1 MLAQQGGSMLS
12 QIGKGGIRSI
22 VSKSSQSGGVLCPH
36 SVGKQKFGY
45 IQVNKRN
52 KYFYAVIEADID
64 PLTAPTFLY
73 LAGGPGESSLIATMG
88 FAGPCNLDSAS
99 DRPVLNEFS
108 WTKRANSVWVD
119 APAPTGFSTG
129 PVERTLN
136 AAVANLIQFADEF
149 FKKNEKLNK
158 NVHLVGSSSSA
169 SVLAMLGARILKVS
183 ERKIDLKGLMMIS
196 GVVGPSAL
204 YRGCLEIAKERALL
218 SKKNLDKMEANL
230 EKCLKG
236 ISDCNELGP
245 GRPPLGYHCWKAT
258 VTCESLLVDPIR
270 KTGTSVYD
278 LRVDDGSEE
287 DLYAFELGDF
297 EDFLNLESVQEHLD
311 VSKWWYV
318 ENEEVFEVFGQ
329 YTTYDTTHFVTELLN
344 KGMKVLVFNGD
355 QDYVTNTL
363 GTLKWLSSLEGTEK
377 YGEKL
382 QRVPIKN
389 LEYGEGQLMGRLWAS
404 KYANGAELAFI
415 EAMSTNGFSSRLR
428 SPRQATALH

>member
-1 MLAQQGGSMLS
+1 MNAVPLMILAQLGASMLS
-12 QIGKGGIRSI
+12 QVGERGTRSGL
-22 VSKSSQSGGVLCPH
+22 SKRPQSGESCARTV
-36 SVGKQKFGY
+36 
-45 IQVNKRN
+45 
-52 KYFYAVIEADID
+52 YFYAVIEADID

-73 LAGGPGESSLIATMG
+73 LGGGPGESSPIAPMG

-136 AAVANLIQFADEF
+136 GAVANLIQFVDEF

-158 NVHLVGSSSSA
+158 NMHLVGSSSSA
-169 SVLAMLGARILKVS
+169 SVVAMLGARILKVS
-183 ERKIDLKGLMMIS
+183 GRKIDLKGLMMIS

-236 ISDCNELGP
+236 ISECNELGP
-245 GRPPLGYHCWKAT
+245 GRPPLGYHCRKAT

-278 LRVDDGSEE
+278 LRVDDGNEE
-287 DLYAFELGDF
+287 DLYAFELGD
-297 EDFLNLESVQEHLD
+297 
-311 VSKWWYV
+311 
-318 ENEEVFEVFGQ
+318 
-329 YTTYDTTHFVTELLN
+329 
-344 KGMKVLVFNGD
+344 
-355 QDYVTNTL
+355 
-363 GTLKWLSSLEGTEK
+363 
-377 YGEKL
+377 
-382 QRVPIKN
+382 
-389 LEYGEGQLMGRLWAS
+389 
-404 KYANGAELAFI
+404 
-415 EAMSTNGFSSRLR
+415 
-428 SPRQATALH
+428 